1 MRACLACLLGLASAL
16 KVQEMVDASFRE
28 MAASG
33 LQPVPQANLRAEER
47 CYVQCTRGGPLGLEM
62 CTSACA
68 DKMLATANVEQR
80 NYSHSLPCWFL
91 RSPRVPSVCAEKIAA
106 EGTQLLR
113 SYAKAAL
120 SQEQSI
126 KLWTQPIL
134 FLGDSLAHGMH
145 AAAVCAAARAGVE
158 PVGGARLTLA
168 STKGRLPYNSS
179 KVGAAAARQ
188 RIGLVNPE
196 FRSAAKRM
204 TESGGGTLV
213 ACIGMHYNNHPT
225 SGLMSSLLHP
235 RPGTIVE
242 MIVTLSREDF
252 REDVRLHMPTRTL
265 HRTRPFSPCLC
276 RHPKPQPMTPNI
288 HAPQHL
294 YRLPCFSP
302 SSQALRPAASTAV
315 LS

>member
-1 MRACLACLLGLASAL
+1 MPPFERWRPLVCNPFHRRTSGRRSAATSSAPVAALWAWRCAPLPAQTECWRLQTSSSEITLTRCHAGFCGHPGCQACAP
-16 KVQEMVDASFRE
+16 RR
-28 MAASG
+28 
-33 LQPVPQANLRAEER
+33 LQPKER
-47 CYVQCTRGGPLGLEM
+47 NCSGATPKPR
-62 CTSACA
+62 SA
-68 DKMLATANVEQR
+68 K
-80 NYSHSLPCWFL
+80 
-91 RSPRVPSVCAEKIAA
+91 K
-106 EGTQLLR
+106 
-113 SYAKAAL
+113 
-120 SQEQSI
+120 QSI

-265 HRTRPFSPCLC
+265 HRTRPFSPRL
-276 RHPKPQPMTPNI
+276 PSSQPMTPNT
-288 HAPQHL
+288 
-294 YRLPCFSP
+294 YTRP
-302 SSQALRPAASTAV
+302 STLI
-315 LS
+315 

>member
-1 MRACLACLLGLASAL
+1 MHPWRPSGPGDVHLCLRRQNVGDCKRRAAKLLSLAAML
-16 KVQEMVDASFRE
+16 
-28 MAASG
+28 
-33 LQPVPQANLRAEER
+33 VPAVTQGAKR
-47 CYVQCTRGGPLGLEM
+47 
-62 CTSACA
+62 
-68 DKMLATANVEQR
+68 
-80 NYSHSLPCWFL
+80 
-91 RSPRVPSVCAEKIAA
+91 VCAKKIAA

-145 AAAVCAAARAGVE
+145 AAAVCAAARAGVG

-188 RIGLVNPE
+188 RTGLVNPE

-265 HRTRPFSPCLC
+265 HRTRPFSPRL
-276 RHPKPQPMTPNI
+276 PSSQPMTPNTYI

-294 YRLPCFSP
+294 YRLPCSSR

-315 LS
+315 LC